1 MALLRRK
8 DNIVGG
14 GGNYPPSAGST
25 SHAPRV
31 GDLTVGDYANG
42 MPNIRLAEMFKS
54 FGRQL
59 KWVLPL
65 LLLGMILAW
74 FATKD
79 FKRQYTG
86 DGRIL
91 VQLGD
96 EYVYTSVVSGQN
108 NQAGLQLTPDTIVLN
123 EIGIIK
129 NSEVIDQVIGEM
141 TTTQADKML
150 FDKTIFSKIA
160 SARSEAAKEEAYFE
174 LRKKVDASF
183 VVIPR
188 PKSSVVDLIYK
199 HENGDVAVRTLNAFI
214 DAYMSYR
221 RQVFVEGS
229 GDVITER
236 RSATED
242 QLKANERA
250 IARFLNRNNISDFT
264 SEQEGAQE
272 RTEELRAALNLLR
285 AEIAETETA
294 LSTVEGQLRGTN
306 QTIDL
311 YIDDRASQR
320 VAQAELE
327 LKQLL
332 ARYLP
337 TSNPVRRKQ
346 TELNELKSL
355 VSANGGRAAG
365 GRRVGP
371 NPVHQEL
378 ATQRNT
384 LQATADS
391 YREKEFTLQRQL
403 DSADAKV
410 RRLTTLYPNFQNLLR
425 ERDTLSVRLD
435 TYNAR
440 EQEAL
445 INQQQA
451 EANSENIRVIARAKH
466 PNKGRNMRLVMFA
479 LATVAWGFT
488 LFMLA
493 LLKVFLDPKLYANPS
508 PQNRAS
514 MPQYAGM
521 GHQIPEPI
529 SPMTPV
535 GDPYMP
541 AAQPAA
547 ATAATYGTLGE
558 YGQQAYASD
567 PYEATEYTDA
577 YPAQYGEQVAV
588 DANGMT
594 AQYGQDPYA
603 QTSYASDPYAHQD
616 PYAQASYVQDPYAQA
631 SYVQD
636 PYGQNYAQSDYSTQ
650 TPAADGNF
658 NAAHYTHGS
667 AALDLNYN
675 PYLSGEVQAGSID
688 TPSTQS

>member
-8 DNIVGG
+8 NNIVGG
-14 GGNYPPSAGST
+14 GGGSYPPSPGPSGY
-25 SHAPRV
+25 APRV

-59 KWVLPL
+59 RWVLPL
-65 LLLGMILAW
+65 LLIGMVLAW

-79 FKRQYTG
+79 FKRVYTG

-96 EYVYTSVVSGQN
+96 EYVYQSVTGQD
-108 NQAGLQLTPDTIVLN
+108 NQQGLQLTPDTIVLN

-141 TTTQADKML
+141 TSTQADKML
-150 FDKTIFSKIA
+150 FDKAIFSKIA
-160 SARSEAAKEEAYFE
+160 SARNEEAKQDAFAE
-174 LRKKVDASF
+174 LRKTVDKSF

-188 PKSSVVDLIYK
+188 PKSSIVDLIYK

-221 RQVFVEGS
+221 RDLFFEGS

-250 IARFLNRNNISDFT
+250 IARFLNSNNISDFT

-294 LSTVEGQLRGTN
+294 LSTVEGQLRRTN

-311 YIDDRASQR
+311 FIDDRASQR

-337 TSNPVRRKQ
+337 TSNPVRQKQ
-346 TELNELKSL
+346 TELAELKSL
-355 VSANGGRAAG
+355 VSTNGGRAAG

-410 RRLTTLYPNFQNLLR
+410 RRLTTLFPNFQNLLR
-425 ERDTLSVRLD
+425 ERDTLSDSLD
-435 TYNAR
+435 AYNAK

-451 EANSENIRVIARAKH
+451 ESNSENIHVIARAKYA
-466 PNKGRNMRLVMFA
+466 NKGRNMRLVMFA

-493 LLKVFLDPKLYANPS
+493 LLKVFLDPRLYANPS
-508 PQNRAS
+508 PQNRS
-514 MPQYAGM
+514 PMPQYAGM

-616 PYAQASYVQDPYAQA
+616 PYAQDPYAQA

-636 PYGQNYAQSDYSTQ
+636 PYGQNYAQSDYSSQ

-688 TPSTQS
+688 TPTTHS